1 MTLLPFIERC
11 KLHCSPYSSA
21 IFCTSLANLSDYKDL
36 ASPLSPK
43 GSVARFTVSD
53 IIMLSKYYVKNGRT
67 NFLIQNCINNPCTAS
82 KMNILNHRN
91 QHIYKSCNL
100 GNTCLLYADNTASFR
115 LFSTYLPAKA

>member
-21 IFCTSLANLSDYKDL
+21 IFCTSLAILSDYKDF

-53 IIMLSKYYVKNGRT
+53 IIIINCPCVKNGRII
-67 NFLIQNCINNPCTAS
+67 NFLQKFKHETTEPSFCETKRRFESLAISEFFHEKMGPERISAKPTAGS
-82 KMNILNHRN
+82 AVLTSRVME
-91 QHIYKSCNL
+91 
-100 GNTCLLYADNTASFR
+100 
-115 LFSTYLPAKA
+115 